1 MIVID
6 SSAIVAVFLKEL
18 GADRLLHAM
27 RDSRR
32 PRLSAANLLEVLMV
46 LDTRSRSDNRG
57 LIEQWLYQLD
67 IGIEPVT
74 TRQVWLAH
82 DAFRRFGK
90 GFHPARLN
98 FGDCFAYALA
108 RELDMPLLFK
118 GGDFPLTDI
127 RPAI

>member
-18 GADRLLHAM
+18 GFEQLLDVM
-27 RDSRR
+27 RDSHR

-46 LDTRSRSDNRG
+46 LDGRSGTDNRG
-57 LIEQWLYQLD
+57 LMERWLHQLD

-74 TRQVWLAH
+74 ARQTWLAH

-90 GFHPARLN
+90 GFHTARLN
-98 FGDCFAYALA
+98 YGDCFAYALA

-118 GGDFPLTDI
+118 GDDFPLTDV